1 MSAYQQ
7 LCAYLHIFVANLLCL
22 HHNLT
27 GGNWFSDHERI
38 GAYYTKVSGI
48 LDELI
53 ERGLSLGIRPPTIA
67 EAVLAF
73 SGEVLSSDAREA
85 GESYR
90 IIQEG
95 FRRVSVMLKATENDT
110 PPDVQNRLQEWQ
122 YYLNLEADYK
132 LARQLHQVRGAG
144 GYDDD

>member
-7 LCAYLHIFVANLLCL
+7 LCAYLHILAANLMCL

-38 GAYYTKVSGI
+38 GEYYRRVSGL

-67 EAVLAF
+67 EAVLAY
-73 SGEVLSSDAREA
+73 SSEVLSSDPREA
-85 GESYR
+85 AESYR
-90 IIQEG
+90 FIQAG
-95 FRRVSVMLKATENDT
+95 FRRAAQMLAQAAPATPE
-110 PPDVQNRLQEWQ
+110 DVQNRIEEWR
-122 YYLNLEADYK
+122 YTLNLEADYK

-144 GYDDD
+144 EYDDD

>member
-1 MSAYQQ
+1 MNAYQQ
-7 LCAYLHIFVANLLCL
+7 LCAYLRILAANLMGL

-38 GAYYTKVSGI
+38 GGYYDRVNGM

-67 EAVLAF
+67 EAVLAY
-73 SGEVLSSDAREA
+73 SGEVLSSDPREA
-85 GESYR
+85 AESYR
-90 IIQEG
+90 TIQEG
-95 FRRVSVMLKATENDT
+95 FRRTAKMMEQAAAEV
-110 PPDVQNRLQEWQ
+110 PPDVQNRIQEWQ
-122 YYLNLEADYK
+122 YMLNLEADYK

-144 GYDDD
+144 EYDDD